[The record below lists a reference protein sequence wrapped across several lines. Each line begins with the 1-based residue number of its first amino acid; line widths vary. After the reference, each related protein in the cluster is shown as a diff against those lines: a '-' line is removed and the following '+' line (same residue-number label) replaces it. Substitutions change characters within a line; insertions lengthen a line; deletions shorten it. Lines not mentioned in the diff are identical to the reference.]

1 MSPNQRSVNNK
12 FIAKT
17 WHSAVIKVKG
27 EALALISNLIN
38 ECVAKHM
45 TFTGGGSLIVYL
57 YVVNNIFQKQSR
69 DREYLYFT

>member
-1 MSPNQRSVNNK
+1 M
-12 FIAKT
+12 
-17 WHSAVIKVKG
+17 IKVKG

-38 ECVAKHM
+38 ECVAKQM

-57 YVVNNIFQKQSR
+57 YVVNNIFQKQSM